1 MKKRILSLLIA
12 LLMIVS
18 LIAPTSVQAA
28 TIKLNKSK
36 VTLYEGKTYQLK
48 LKGTDDSITWKS
60 SNEYVATVDKKGK
73 VTAVDAGYSYITA
86 TCGSKEYTCR
96 VTVKFDNKAA
106 AKNVSFERYNIDNGI
121 VTVVTN
127 NNDTHVSIADTIYF
141 YSGNDIINSEKK
153 TINFIAPNSSFAY
166 IFNKTSGEYSDYK
179 NTVKVSKLGLKDMR
193 QHVKVVE
200 EKTDNKIDLRISNY
214 NELNII
220 TNIAILYYKED
231 KVVGFDNNTSFIT
244 TTNSTTLVNFFMP
257 AGEDDSNKVIPYSYK
272 MYIQAYSNR

>member
-18 LIAPTSVQAA
+18 LIAPTNVQAA

-48 LKGTDDSITWKS
+48 LKGTDDSIIWKS
-60 SNEYVATVDKKGK
+60 SNEYVATVNKKGK

-141 YSGNDIINSEKK
+141 YNGNDIIDSEKK

-179 NTVKVSKLGLKDMR
+179 NTVKISKLGLKDMR
-193 QHVKVVE
+193 QHVKVDE

-220 TNIAILYYKED
+220 TNIAILYYKTD

-257 AGEDDSNKVIPYSYK
+257 AGEDDSNKVMPYSYK
-272 MYIQAYSNR
+272 MFIQAYSNR